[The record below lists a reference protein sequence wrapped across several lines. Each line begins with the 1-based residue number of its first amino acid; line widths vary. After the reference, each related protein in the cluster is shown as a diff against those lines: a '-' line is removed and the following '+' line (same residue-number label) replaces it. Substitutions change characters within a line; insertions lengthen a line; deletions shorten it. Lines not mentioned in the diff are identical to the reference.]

1 MSSIKD
7 IIKAL
12 LISSEGKMLNM
23 EDFTKAMPD
32 IPRASIHQMLDE
44 LVDEGG
50 DVYDV
55 VEIQGNYFARTRK
68 EFVPYIKKTKE
79 VKTDIRQ
86 RRALIETLAVIAM
99 RQPVSRNDI
108 EDARCCQL
116 NITVLH
122 DLQEC
127 GWIEVVKIDA
137 HGMHLYGTTLKFLQD
152 FGLTSIQEIEA
163 LSNLSGILV

>member
-55 VEIQGNYFARTRK
+55 VEIQDNYFARTK
-68 EFVPYIKKTKE
+68 NEFAPYIKRTKDI
-79 VKTDIRQ
+79 KPDIRQ

-99 RQPVSRNDI
+99 RQPVSRSDI

-116 NITVLH
+116 NISILH

-127 GWIEVVKIDA
+127 GWVKVINSDL

-152 FGLTSIQEIEA
+152 FGLSSANEFQKLGETLHA
-163 LSNLSGILV
+163 K